1 MPRSLSAVALSLA
14 LLSPLALSAQDPTRP
29 IEVRTFPLQNLS
41 PKDAA
46 NLISPYVMFVP
57 GMGVY
62 EAGGALRAITVR
74 ATMDILLRVDS
85 ILRANDRAR
94 ATLSLRFQLIAASDS
109 AVRDPAIGPV
119 DAELR
124 NLFRFAGYRLLS
136 QGTTMANEGEHFTLT
151 MAGVNGEILKL
162 SGHVVSAQP
171 SGGKGSAQL
180 VISLERTVESAESV
194 TRAGVRVA
202 VLRTLL
208 STGLTVPLGQTVVL
222 GSAAYGAP
230 IPAII
235 LAVRPDV
242 AGKP

>member
-1 MPRSLSAVALSLA
+1 MPRSLSAIAFALA
-14 LLSPLALSAQDPTRP
+14 LLSPGALGAQNPPRP

-46 NLISPYVMFVP
+46 DLISPYVMFAP

-62 EAGGALRAITVR
+62 EAGGALRAVTVR

-85 ILRANDRAR
+85 ILRANDHAR
-94 ATLSLRFQLIAASDS
+94 ATLALRFQLIAASDS
-109 AVRDPAIGPV
+109 AVRDPAISAL

-136 QGTTMANEGEHFTLT
+136 QGTTMTNESEYFTLT
-151 MAGVNGEILKL
+151 MAGVNGESLKL
-162 SGHVVSAQP
+162 SGRVISARS

-180 VISLERTVESAESV
+180 SISLERSTVS
-194 TRAGVRVA
+194 TTMAGVTTSM
-202 VLRTLL
+202 LQTLV

-230 IPAII
+230 IAAII
-235 LAVRPDV
+235 LAVRPEV

>member
-1 MPRSLSAVALSLA
+1 MRRSLSAVVLSVALVSAGA
-14 LLSPLALSAQDPTRP
+14 LHAQDPSAR

-74 ATMDILLRVDS
+74 ATMDVLLRVDS

-109 AVRDPAIGPV
+109 AVRDAAIGAV

-136 QGTTMANEGEHFTLT
+136 QGTTLANEGERFTLT

-171 SGGKGSAQL
+171 SGGKDRKSV

-194 TRAGVRVA
+194 TMGGVRVA

-208 STGLTVPLGQTVVL
+208 STGLTVPLG
-222 GSAAYGAP
+222 
-230 IPAII
+230 
-235 LAVRPDV
+235 
-242 AGKP
+242 

>member
-14 LLSPLALSAQDPTRP
+14 LLSPGALSAQDPTP
-29 IEVRTFPLQNLS
+29 QNEGRTFPLQTLS

-57 GMGVY
+57 GAGVY

-85 ILRANDRAR
+85 ILRVNDHAR
-94 ATLSLRFQLIAASDS
+94 TTLSLRFQLIAASDS
-109 AVRDPAIGPV
+109 AVRDPVISV
-119 DAELR
+119 LDAELR

-136 QGTTMANEGEHFTLT
+136 QGSTMANEGEHFTLT

-162 SGHVVSAQP
+162 SGRVVSAQT

-180 VISLERTVESAESV
+180 FLSLEGTIRSTTMQGV
-194 TRAGVRVA
+194 TTFAPQVH
-202 VLRTLL
+202 L
-208 STGLTVPLGQTVVL
+208 STGVTVPLGQTVVL
-222 GSAAYGAP
+222 GSAAYRAP

-242 AGKP
+242 AG

>member
-1 MPRSLSAVALSLA
+1 MRRSLSAVVLSVALVSAGA
-14 LLSPLALSAQDPTRP
+14 LHAQDPSAR

-74 ATMDILLRVDS
+74 ATMDVLLRVDS

-109 AVRDPAIGPV
+109 AVRDAAIGAV

-136 QGTTMANEGEHFTLT
+136 QGTTLANEGERFTLT

-180 VISLERTVESAESV
+180 FISLERAIRSTSMQGV
-194 TRAGVRVA
+194 TTFAPQV
-202 VLRTLL
+202 LL